1 MKTTDNIY
9 VDYNPTKQ
17 EKVLIVFDAMIS
29 DIAADD
35 KLSPMIKELLLR
47 GRKRNI
53 SLIFISKSSFKV
65 LSTRTLNATHYFIIK
80 IPNKRNVSK

>member
-80 IPNKRNVSK
+80 IPNKRNFSK